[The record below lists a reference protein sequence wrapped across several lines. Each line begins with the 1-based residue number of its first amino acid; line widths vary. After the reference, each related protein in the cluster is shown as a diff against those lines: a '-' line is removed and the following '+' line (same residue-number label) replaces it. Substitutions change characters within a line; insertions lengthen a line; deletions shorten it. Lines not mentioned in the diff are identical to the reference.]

1 MHVQCR
7 AVMEQCIERR
17 TGRHHTGIRAG
28 LCARPLNVG
37 ESSVLSI
44 SFAQNIASV
53 QQDVLVVGGGIVGL
67 ATALKILQNN
77 PGIRV
82 SVIEKENQ
90 LARHQTGNNSGVI
103 HSGLYYKPGSLK
115 ARNCI
120 HGYKLLIDFCQEHEI
135 PYELCG
141 KIVVATEEKE
151 LPLLNNLYNRGQEN
165 GLTGLRMLDAAQL
178 REYEPH
184 VDGLAGFFVPQT
196 GIVDYRVVAE
206 KYGEAIREHG
216 GEIFLGEK
224 VIKVAHD
231 NSGVV
236 VESTKTTYHAKILIN
251 CAGLY
256 SDKVARLAS
265 RGIDVKIIPFRGEY
279 YKLKKERE
287 YLVRNLIYP
296 VPDPNFPFLGVHFT
310 RMMRG
315 GVEAGPNAVLAFSRE
330 GYKKTDINLAELTE
344 TLGWPG
350 FQKVAGKYWRTGLGE
365 MYRSFSKSAFTKA
378 LQKLI
383 PEVQESDLVEG
394 GAGVRAQACDRTGG
408 LVDDFLIYE
417 EKNVVNVCNAPSPA
431 ATSSLSIGE
440 SVAEIAGRKLTQA

>member
-1 MHVQCR
+1 M
-7 AVMEQCIERR
+7 
-17 TGRHHTGIRAG
+17 
-28 LCARPLNVG
+28 
-37 ESSVLSI
+37 
-44 SFAQNIASV
+44 

-67 ATALKILQNN
+67 ATALKILQKN
-77 PGIRV
+77 PGISV
-82 SVIEKENQ
+82 SLIEKENQ

-120 HGYKLLIDFCQEHEI
+120 HGYQLLIDFCEQHDI
-135 PYELCG
+135 PFELCG
-141 KIVVATEEKE
+141 KIVVATDKNE
-151 LPLLNNLYNRGQEN
+151 LPLLTNLYKRGEEN
-165 GLTGLRMLDAAQL
+165 GLTGLKMLNAEQL
-178 REYEPH
+178 RDYEPH
-184 VDGLAGFFVPQT
+184 VTGLGGFFVPQT

-206 KYGEAIREHG
+206 KYGEAIRQLG
-216 GEIFLGEK
+216 GDILLNEK
-224 VIKVAHD
+224 VLKVIPEGP
-231 NSGVV
+231 GVA
-236 VESTKTTYHAKILIN
+236 VETSRTIYAAKILVN

-265 RGIDVKIIPFRGEY
+265 PDIDVRIIPFRGEY

-287 YLVRNLIYP
+287 HLVKNLIYP

-330 GYKKTDINLAELTE
+330 GYKKSDINLAELTE
-344 TLGWPG
+344 TLRWPG

-365 MYRSFSKSAFTKA
+365 MYRSFSKAAFTKA

-383 PEVQESDLVEG
+383 PEVQENDLVEG

-417 EKNVVNVCNAPSPA
+417 DKSIVNVCNAPSPA

-440 SVAEIAGRKLTQA
+440 SVAEIASRKLA